1 MVANLKAVPTAS
13 EPTITLRQRV
23 ADALTKDTTTAE
35 LRSCLADT
43 QADIARVE
51 RDRISAEAKAVDPLS
66 TEEEAT
72 EAKRQCESLRF
83 DMERLKASEIRLN
96 IRLDQI
102 AEREAQAAL
111 RARYDEVRAE
121 RDAVIA
127 EMTEHYPQ
135 LAEGIVALLER
146 MRVTEGR
153 IAEVNTALPR
163 GADRLPWIETGLAEP
178 ITLNL
183 YGSPSNASVPPLYQS
198 VQLPRLVRT
207 GGNDDFYKL
216 FMRNTQGVLPY

>member
-1 MVANLKAVPTAS
+1 MTVVAMKPGAAS
-13 EPTITLRQRV
+13 LPAITLRQRV

-51 RDRISAEAKAVDPLS
+51 RDRVSAETKAVDPLS
-66 TEEEAT
+66 TEDEAT
-72 EAKRQCESLRF
+72 EAKRQFESLRF

-96 IRLDQI
+96 LRLDQV

-127 EMTEHYPQ
+127 DLREHYPT
-135 LAEGIVALLER
+135 LAEGMMVLLER

-153 IAEVNTALPR
+153 IAEVNTALPL
-163 GADRLPWIETGLAEP
+163 GADRLPWVETALAQP
-178 ITLNL
+178 HSSAA
-183 YGSPSNASVPPLYQS
+183 YGTSAVPPLYQF
-198 VQLPRLVRT
+198 VQLPRLART

-216 FMRNTQGVLPY
+216 STRHTQGVLPY

>member
-51 RDRISAEAKAVDPLS
+51 RDRMSAEAKAVDPIS
-66 TEEEAT
+66 TEDEAN

-96 IRLDQI
+96 HRLDQI

-111 RARYDEVRAE
+111 RARYDEVCAE

-163 GADRLPWIETGLAEP
+163 GADRLPWIETALAKP
-178 ITLNL
+178 HTSAA
-183 YGSPSNASVPPLYQS
+183 YGTSAVPPLYQF
-198 VQLPRLVRT
+198 VQLPRLTRT
-207 GGNDDFYKL
+207 GGSDDFYKL
-216 FMRNTQGVLPY
+216 FTRHTQGVLPY